1 MKINEIPYEGRQ
13 EIMKD
18 KARGIDNAT
27 IYEKYSK
34 IYGKHFDSSGDIKK
48 NISTVIGHYT
58 KGHKPRKN

>member
-1 MKINEIPYEGRQ
+1 MKVNEIPYEGRQ

-18 KARGIDNAT
+18 KALGIDNKT

-34 IYGKHFDSSGDIKK
+34 KYGKYFNSSGHIKK
-48 NISTVIGHYT
+48 NISSVIGHYT